1 MGSCIYFVLQ
11 TMFSDPGVIP
21 RGDVFPP
28 TTFIEPHKEEIE
40 AQQNNAQLPQQS
52 ETVNPSNPTEN
63 KSKRKELQCIVSNLF
78 L

>member
-1 MGSCIYFVLQ
+1 
-11 TMFSDPGVIP
+11 MFSDPGVIP